1 MAKSKIISKKT
12 VTLAAMVVALGAAIF
27 LNMKY
32 SGMSA
37 DNIATGSGSKYLGE
51 ALYVGADAT
60 ASKDN
65 SSSDYFSSAVS
76 EREKTREEAI
86 ALLEEIISDAK
97 LTKEQKTAAVDALA
111 EISDDKTKEA
121 AIESLIK
128 AKGFEKVAVILGDD
142 NVSVVVATD
151 HELLDSESMQITDA
165 VISQVDVELE
175 NIKIIKLK

>member
-32 SGMSA
+32 SGVSA
-37 DNIATGSGSKYLGE
+37 DNIATGSGTKYLGE

-60 ASKDN
+60 ASKND
-65 SSSDYFSSAVS
+65 SSDYFSSTVS

-86 ALLEEIISDAK
+86 ALLEETISDAK
-97 LTKEQKTAAVDALA
+97 LSKEQKTAAVDALA

-165 VISQVDVELE
+165 VLSQVDVELE